1 MDIIFHPSNSGL
13 SITTED
19 DGMSVFCVAGIPDA
33 VLVRLRDDLNERFHP
48 RDDRFIEPKCRGLYI
63 SRSGRILFNSGDDEN
78 NWHSKD
84 LSDPQFTC
92 KSWPELIS
100 TLGESDFPLV
110 RTTREMLADVAKTKL
125 NDGDIE
131 NEDGQN

>member
-1 MDIIFHPSNSGL
+1 MDITFYPLSNGL
-13 SITTED
+13 TIATED
-19 DGMSVFCVAGIPDA
+19 NSVFCVADIPDA
-33 VLVRLRDDLNERFHP
+33 VLVGLRDDLNKRFQP
-48 RDDRFIEPKCRGLYI
+48 RDDRFTEPMSRGLYI
-63 SRSGRILFNSGDDEN
+63 SRTGRILFNDGGSVY